1 MSFLTKYLSFAT
13 SFIFIILYNEKTL
26 IGDYH
31 DFTYIILFINFI
43 INNFIIKD
51 KNKTKSAIISA
62 VKSFENILPQFLFII
77 VTIGIIL
84 AFINPNTISK
94 IIGSN
99 SGFIGVILSA
109 ILGSITMMPTFVAFS
124 LGNTLLL
131 NGAGYSQVGTLVS
144 TLVLVGMMTY
154 TLESQYIGKRAA
166 FLRNFIGFLFSI
178 LAGILLGRIM
188 VILWIY

>member
-1 MSFLTKYLSFAT
+1 MT
-13 SFIFIILYNEKTL
+13 SLILYCLSILLL
-26 IGDYH
+26 IIS
-31 DFTYIILFINFI
+31 F
-43 INNFIIKD
+43 IKD

-131 NGAGYSQVGTLVS
+131 NVAGYSQVGTLVS

-188 VILWIY
+188 VIL

>member
-1 MSFLTKYLSFAT
+1 
-13 SFIFIILYNEKTL
+13 
-26 IGDYH
+26 
-31 DFTYIILFINFI
+31 
-43 INNFIIKD
+43 
-51 KNKTKSAIISA
+51 
-62 VKSFENILPQFLFII
+62 
-77 VTIGIIL
+77 
-84 AFINPNTISK
+84 
-94 IIGSN
+94 
-99 SGFIGVILSA
+99 
-109 ILGSITMMPTFVAFS
+109 MMPTFVAFS

-188 VILWIY
+188 VIL

>member
-1 MSFLTKYLSFAT
+1 
-13 SFIFIILYNEKTL
+13 
-26 IGDYH
+26 
-31 DFTYIILFINFI
+31 
-43 INNFIIKD
+43 
-51 KNKTKSAIISA
+51 
-62 VKSFENILPQFLFII
+62 
-77 VTIGIIL
+77 
-84 AFINPNTISK
+84 
-94 IIGSN
+94 
-99 SGFIGVILSA
+99 
-109 ILGSITMMPTFVAFS
+109 MMPTFVAFS

>member
-1 MSFLTKYLSFAT
+1 MRYGTGVGEGVGFGVAAASTMCEKAFADT
-13 SFIFIILYNEKTL
+13 SYFF
-26 IGDYH
+26 
-31 DFTYIILFINFI
+31 
-43 INNFIIKD
+43 
-51 KNKTKSAIISA
+51 
-62 VKSFENILPQFLFII
+62 
-77 VTIGIIL
+77 
-84 AFINPNTISK
+84 
-94 IIGSN
+94 IGSN

-131 NGAGYSQVGTLVS
+131 NGAGYSQVGALVS

-188 VILWIY
+188 VIL

>member
-1 MSFLTKYLSFAT
+1 MT
-13 SFIFIILYNEKTL
+13 SLILYCLSILLL
-26 IGDYH
+26 IIS
-31 DFTYIILFINFI
+31 F
-43 INNFIIKD
+43 IKD

-131 NGAGYSQVGTLVS
+131 KGAGYSQVGTLVS

>member
-1 MSFLTKYLSFAT
+1 M
-13 SFIFIILYNEKTL
+13 
-26 IGDYH
+26 
-31 DFTYIILFINFI
+31 
-43 INNFIIKD
+43 
-51 KNKTKSAIISA
+51 
-62 VKSFENILPQFLFII
+62 
-77 VTIGIIL
+77 
-84 AFINPNTISK
+84 FINPNTISK

-131 NGAGYSQVGTLVS
+131 NGAGYSQVGALVS
-144 TLVLVGMMTY
+144 TLVLVGIMTY

-188 VILWIY
+188 VIL

>member
-1 MSFLTKYLSFAT
+1 MT
-13 SFIFIILYNEKTL
+13 SLILYCLSILLL
-26 IGDYH
+26 IIS
-31 DFTYIILFINFI
+31 F
-43 INNFIIKD
+43 IKD
-51 KNKTKSAIISA
+51 KNKTKSAIISS

-124 LGNTLLL
+124 LGTTLLL

-188 VILWIY
+188 VIL